1 MASKAWRLH
10 GGGLKL
16 LTSVLLALST
26 PQAIHCGTSAGST
39 AHHDRLATAA
49 TPAEDM
55 TPPAETNSRSRAES
69 ALSVATPPR
78 KTATVNTLLEVRM
91 LDFSFS
97 PLGPRGLQDTAI
109 DAAGVVEEG
118 QQHPNTNPPPSALSL
133 RECSL
138 GDLGVAEVARS
149 PWVHGKAGVRA
160 LSLRQN
166 QVTAAGVRVL
176 LDSLRSAT
184 DSGDRL
190 ACLELDFNP
199 IGDAGAQPLP
209 AYLKERA
216 ARGGGGLEELSLRF
230 CDIGPAGCRYLSS
243 ALLKSAAAAKIAAND
258 DANNPASEAPTTAG
272 SGTGREEEEAEGEK
286 KVGAEV
292 DLPPPVA
299 SGIRRLLL
307 TGNDRLGDAGAK
319 ALASALKKD
328 SSLQVLD
335 LTRCKIGDDG
345 ARCLANALR
354 SNSCLRELRL
364 GYNDISADGAV
375 ALASLLHAGSSAL
388 ECLELQGNHVGDA
401 GAVALA
407 DGLVGGSKRGGR
419 RRGGAAKQGGS
430 SSRRGPGL
438 RSLNLAGN
446 GIGCA
451 GGGALAEA
459 LVGGKGGGGERGGV
473 VLEELEL
480 AGNALT
486 LSASQAAAQAKSS
499 SLYKSAGGALSSL
512 LTTFVDESYYSSNT
526 NNRGSGQD
534 ASALTP
540 PSLGNPTGGV
550 AERPLRCAVAEL
562 GEALAGQGGRGRG
575 GGGGR
580 GGGSGGGCSSLKALG
595 LARTGLSE
603 RDAARLAAALRARP
617 VDSPLEEV
625 EVGLN
630 GLSVKAAE
638 AVRLAV
644 ESPTAPRDR
653 SSSFD
658 DGLENSGGRG
668 RQRPPRQRKQR
679 QRRRDAT
686 APGGDAGEEPG
697 LRSRSGAA
705 AAAAAEERSARRSE
719 VGEYVSPG
727 GSVELGLFGKKV
739 ASFQQAGGSGRELD
753 VEVFGKRVRFE
764 RTGGSPPSPRPGS
777 SPPPSM
783 ATAELDPWSD
793 DDDGGGGVDDDSD
806 LPGVSAAAT
815 DGSASSWSSSEEE
828 NDDDDG
834 RGHEG
839 VRDDSRG
846 GRGGA
851 VLGSDDPDNTSISS
865 GADDTEDWDDGGETT
880 DGGDDEER
888 GLDSSAA
895 GRGKPSR
902 RNPASRRN
910 FNVRGGGGGGGG
922 GGEPPTKIPGRRL
935 WSSQDAG
942 GAYDGE
948 WAAGFE
954 AVSAK
959 DTEADC
965 ENDMDGSGAAK
976 VEWEDGFRESR
987 TEEGAKDSED
997 GAWAAGFEA
1006 VSEEAESDCESAMG
1020 GGAGESAEVEWEDGF
1035 REPSESRTE
1044 GAEDSDDGEWA
1055 AGFEMA
1061 SAKGAESDCE
1071 SAMGNGGAESAEV
1084 EWEAGFRESRRE
1096 HGAEDGE
1103 WAAGFELAE
1112 TLQLT
1117 AAQHQ
1122 PR

>member
-1 MASKAWRLH
+1 MASKVWGLH
-10 GGGLKL
+10 GGGVKM
-16 LTSVLLALST
+16 LTSVLLALLT
-26 PQAIHCGTSAGST
+26 PQAIHCGISAGST

-49 TPAEDM
+49 IPAEDI
-55 TPPAETNSRSRAES
+55 TPPAESASRSRADP
-69 ALSVATPPR
+69 ALWVAIPPR
-78 KTATVNTLLEVRM
+78 EPATGNAPLEVQM

-97 PLGPRGLQDTAI
+97 PLGPRGLQDTDI
-109 DAAGVVEEG
+109 DAAGVVEERG
-118 QQHPNTNPPPSALSL
+118 QHRHPNTNPPPFALSL
-133 RECSL
+133 RESSL

-149 PWVHGKAGVRA
+149 PWVRGKAGVRA

-166 QVTAAGVRVL
+166 QVTAAGVRAL

-199 IGDAGAQPLP
+199 IGDTGAQPLP

-230 CDIGPAGCRYLSS
+230 CDIGPAGYLSS

-272 SGTGREEEEAEGEK
+272 RGGGREEEEAEEEK
-286 KVGAEV
+286 KGGAEFG
-292 DLPPPVA
+292 LPPPVP

-328 SSLQVLD
+328 GSLQVLD

-407 DGLVGGSKRGGR
+407 DGLVGRNKRGGR
-419 RRGGAAKQGGS
+419 RRGGAAKQGN

-451 GGGALAEA
+451 GGGALAKA
-459 LVGGKGGGGERGGV
+459 LVGGKGAGGEGGV

-526 NNRGSGQD
+526 NNRSSGQD

-540 PSLGNPTGGV
+540 PSLGNPAGGV

-562 GEALAGQGGRGRG
+562 GEALAGQGARGHGGRGD
-575 GGGGR
+575 R
-580 GGGSGGGCSSLKALG
+580 GGGSGGGCSSLKAVG
-595 LARTGLSE
+595 LARTGLTD
-603 RDAARLAAALRARP
+603 RDAARLAATLRARP
-617 VDSPLEEV
+617 VDSPLKEV

-638 AVRLAV
+638 AIRLAV
-644 ESPTAPRDR
+644 ESPTAPHDR

-658 DGLENSGGRG
+658 DGLENSGGRR
-668 RQRPPRQRKQR
+668 RQRPRRQRQQR
-679 QRRRDAT
+679 QRRRDSA

-697 LRSRSGAA
+697 LRSRRGAA

-719 VGEYVSPG
+719 VGEYVPPG

-764 RTGGSPPSPRPGS
+764 RTGGSPPSSRPGS

-783 ATAELDPWSD
+783 ATAEPDPWSD

-806 LPGVSAAAT
+806 LGGASAAAT

-828 NDDDDG
+828 DDDDDG

-839 VRDDSRG
+839 GHDDSRL
-846 GRGGA
+846 GRGPA
-851 VLGSDDPDNTSISS
+851 VLSSDDPENSS
-865 GADDTEDWDDGGETT
+865 SSSAADDTEDWDDGGETS
-880 DGGDDEER
+880 DGGDDEES

-895 GRGKPSR
+895 GRGKPGR
-902 RNPASRRN
+902 RNPASPRN

-922 GGEPPTKIPGRRL
+922 AGGEPPTKIPGRRL
-935 WSSQDAG
+935 WSSRDAG
-942 GAYDGE
+942 GADDGE
-948 WAAGFE
+948 WAVGFGT
-954 AVSAK
+954 VSAK
-959 DTEADC
+959 ETEADC
-965 ENDMDGSGAAK
+965 ENGMDGSGAAK
-976 VEWEDGFRESR
+976 VEWEDGFREWR
-987 TEEGAKDSED
+987 TEQGAEDSED
-997 GAWAAGFEA
+997 GEWAAGFEA

-1020 GGAGESAEVEWEDGF
+1020 GGGGESAEVEWEDGF

-1061 SAKGAESDCE
+1061 SAESWPKTC
-1071 SAMGNGGAESAEV
+1071 S
-1084 EWEAGFRESRRE
+1084 
-1096 HGAEDGE
+1096 
-1103 WAAGFELAE
+1103 
-1112 TLQLT
+1112 
-1117 AAQHQ
+1117 
-1122 PR
+1122 